1 MEKIKFIL
9 FESFISFK
17 RYPIYSIISS
27 LTVSICLLLI
37 SFIFYL
43 SNVSNN
49 ISDNFKSNES
59 VIDLYINNSLTDIE
73 GNEICLEIMDNLNL
87 TKITFVTK
95 QNLLNKASL
104 NKNLKKWLNNDIS
117 FAPCLCS
124 LNIIEGSNA
133 IDIINIIKKTYTD
146 KIFKISYPESYILKF
161 DKFITSIYS
170 FIFIIGIILIVVSI
184 FNISNIIRLS
194 VETRKNIIE
203 TLKLHGATNSF
214 IRAPFVIEGL
224 IQGVIGALISNIIIF
239 IIFNLIT
246 LDNYNHFLINSFIT
260 TISFN
265 LYFFLNIIIG
275 SLLGFIGSNL
285 GTANYLD

>member
-49 ISDNFKSNES
+49 ISDNFKSSES
-59 VIDLYINNSLTDIE
+59 IIDLYINNSLTDIE

-133 IDIINIIKKTYTD
+133 IEIINIIKKTYTD

>member
-17 RYPIYSIISS
+17 RYPMYSIISS

-49 ISDNFKSNES
+49 ISDNFKNSES

-73 GNEICLEIMDNLNL
+73 GKKICLEISNNLNL
-87 TKITFVTK
+87 PKITFINK
-95 QNLLNKASL
+95 EILLSRGSL

-124 LNIIEGSNA
+124 LNLIESSNPTEIIDS
-133 IDIINIIKKTYTD
+133 IKKTYGD

-161 DKFITSIYS
+161 DKFISSIYS
-170 FIFIIGIILIVVSI
+170 FILVIGIILIIVSI
-184 FNISNIIRLS
+184 FNVSNIIRLS

-214 IRAPFVIEGL
+214 IRAPFIIEGL

-239 IIFNLIT
+239 TIFNLIT

-260 TISFN
+260 TVSFSI
-265 LYFFLNIIIG
+265 YFFLNIIIG

>member
-133 IDIINIIKKTYTD
+133 IEIINIIKKTYSD

-224 IQGVIGALISNIIIF
+224 IQGVIGALISNGIIF

>member
-133 IDIINIIKKTYTD
+133 IEIINIIKKTYSD

-224 IQGVIGALISNIIIF
+224 IQGVIGALISNIIISKQYH
-239 IIFNLIT
+239 NLH
-246 LDNYNHFLINSFIT
+246 Y
-260 TISFN
+260 
-265 LYFFLNIIIG
+265 
-275 SLLGFIGSNL
+275 
-285 GTANYLD
+285 YL